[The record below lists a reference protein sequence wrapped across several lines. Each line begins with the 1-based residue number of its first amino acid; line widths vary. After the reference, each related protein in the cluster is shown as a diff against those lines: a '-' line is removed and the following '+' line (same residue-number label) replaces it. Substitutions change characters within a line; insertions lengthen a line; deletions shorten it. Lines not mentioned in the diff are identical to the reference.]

1 METVIYSYAPPKTFI
16 YGRVNMTEGHSISA
30 RFTTVR
36 SQNGRGAMKIFWCG
50 HEGLFL
56 TVMSQSSTESNK
68 LHLYV
73 MVTEGSHSMERSG
86 TVP

>member
-1 METVIYSYAPPKTFI
+1 
-16 YGRVNMTEGHSISA
+16 MTEGHSISA